1 MSSYRFLCLGL
12 ALPLLMAASAPA
24 SAADTD
30 PVATR
35 PEAAQPYPTPAGEP
49 GPLSQSFFAAP
60 TGPMAPV
67 SDGKI
72 HGMVS
77 ASVGTSG
84 YREGAVAVAG
94 PLGAGPLGNG
104 GFFAL
109 AVDGAQIEAGRAPRE
124 KAPTA
129 AAN

>member
-1 MSSYRFLCLGL
+1 MRSYRFLCLGL
-12 ALPLLMAASAPA
+12 ALPLLMTAPAPA

-94 PLGAGPLGNG
+94 PLGNG